1 VTVDAVQR
9 EVVLLLREVSVVSNR
24 TAAVFGETHDLH
36 RTDLDALAVV
46 VGAAMGGVEMTPGR
60 LATELRLSS
69 AATTAL
75 VDRLERAGHL
85 VRERSTTD
93 RRQVVLRVQDRAR
106 ELAREF
112 FTPMADDVGAVLA
125 DMSPEEIAVVSRFLR
140 RAVDALRPAEPD
152 QRQNP

>member
-1 VTVDAVQR
+1 MDPLRR
-9 EVVLLLREVSVVSNR
+9 EVVLLLREVSVASNR

-46 VGAAMGGVEMTPGR
+46 VGASMGGVEMTPGR
-60 LATELRLSS
+60 LATRLRLSS

-106 ELAREF
+106 ALARDF
-112 FTPMADDVGAVLA
+112 FTPMAEDVGAVMA
-125 DMSPEEIAVVSRFLR
+125 DMTEDEVQVVARFLR
-140 RAVDALRPAEPD
+140 RAVDALGPPTDGAGR
-152 QRQNP
+152 